1 VPLLFPGTQNPR
13 GLTISFTA
21 MASTVSKFTD
31 NEIEAKV
38 LVKSWQPQWKQLQL
52 RFACSDDSEM
62 ACAAYD
68 KAVTSIEQFEV
79 DHIYTMTIPRSCVK
93 GVKDTKK
100 AAVENAQEVHIN
112 KPINWSLSKA
122 RWPTKVEL
130 PPSEISAAQEQ
141 DVFDIVGYVL
151 EQEEADRLRRSRS
164 AMSSSVPSATP
175 A

>member
-1 VPLLFPGTQNPR
+1 
-13 GLTISFTA
+13 
-21 MASTVSKFTD
+21 
-31 NEIEAKV
+31 
-38 LVKSWQPQWKQLQL
+38 
-52 RFACSDDSEM
+52 M

-68 KAVTSIEQFEV
+68 KAVPSIEQFEV
-79 DHIYTMTIPRSCVK
+79 DRIYTMTIPRSCVK

-100 AAVENAQEVHIN
+100 AAVKNAQEVRIN